1 MSIGKIIRT
10 PRMPT
15 MINRKKQTSIKLNNL
30 AQFFPKNPVSGEF
43 SKSSLDYV
51 MPLQT
56 FDI

>member
-1 MSIGKIIRT
+1 MSAGKIIRT

-15 MINRKKQTSIKLNNL
+15 MINRKRQTSIKLHNL

-51 MPLQT
+51 IP
-56 FDI
+56 